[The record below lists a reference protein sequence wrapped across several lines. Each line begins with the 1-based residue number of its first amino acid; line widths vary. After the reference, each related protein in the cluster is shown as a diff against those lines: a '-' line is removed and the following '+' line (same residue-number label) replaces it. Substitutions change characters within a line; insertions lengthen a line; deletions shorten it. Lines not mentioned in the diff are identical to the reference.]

1 LLVSDSLAFIKTESF
16 ELYIK
21 FTSSVNNLYFFSV
34 LIFIISIN
42 DFSSHINPHLSQ
54 TAIIISSVSKNI
66 SVFLN
71 FLFCRGKI
79 AVPLSSKPSLK

>member
-21 FTSSVNNLYFFSV
+21 FTSSVNNLSV